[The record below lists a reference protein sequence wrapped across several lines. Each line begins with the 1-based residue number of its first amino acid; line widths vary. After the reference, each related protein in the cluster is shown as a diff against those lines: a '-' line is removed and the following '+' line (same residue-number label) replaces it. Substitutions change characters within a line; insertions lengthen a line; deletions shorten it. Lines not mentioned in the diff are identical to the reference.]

1 MNNDQLEAC
10 LKDLK
15 SSSYEPDKIDSRL
28 EERMMELSSKLRKKR
43 RKTKHL
49 AVVTVLLLVSATG
62 FVALG
67 GDSVVMN
74 YIAPSTE
81 RDAEGNP
88 VPYDFDWGKWLHSVH
103 DHLWQHFHGHHGDK
117 VGT

>member
-10 LKDLK
+10 LKNLK
-15 SSSYEPDKIDSRL
+15 SSSCEPDKIDGRL

-81 RDAEGNP
+81 RDANGNP

-103 DHLWQHFHGHHGDK
+103 DHLWEHFHGHHGGK
-117 VGT
+117 GGT